1 MEETF
6 FIVLILS
13 FLLKIK
19 IKMKVTEQDM
29 EETFNPPFEMCV
41 KDADVSGIMCSYN
54 RVNGIPS
61 CADPNLLKQTLRQEW
76 DLHGYNL
83 NS

>member
-1 MEETF
+1 
-6 FIVLILS
+6 
-13 FLLKIK
+13 
-19 IKMKVTEQDM
+19 M

-41 KDADVSGIMCSYN
+41 KDGDVSGIMCSYN